1 VSTAAK
7 LEVPFVHHPRDG
19 FGITLARGP
28 GKLAG
33 REPRGL
39 IPDPGLESR
48 VEVGKLRSQ
57 ARFTRLRHGSVAS
70 CRVWVV
76 SNLGAPGR
84 AV

>member
-7 LEVPFVHHPRDG
+7 FEVPLVHHARNG
-19 FGITLARGP
+19 CGITLARSP
-28 GKLAG
+28 GKLTG
-33 REPRGL
+33 REPRGFV
-39 IPDPGLESR
+39 PDTRLESW

-70 CRVWVV
+70 CRVWVT